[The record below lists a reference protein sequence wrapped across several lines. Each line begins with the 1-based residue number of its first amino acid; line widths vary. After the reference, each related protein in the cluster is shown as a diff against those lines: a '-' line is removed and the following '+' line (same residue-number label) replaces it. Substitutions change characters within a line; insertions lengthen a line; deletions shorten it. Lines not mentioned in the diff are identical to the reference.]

1 MAGGLSTVKVPS
13 TLASPRAA
21 APPPPGWGLPPLEPR
36 GSARWPLDPR
46 HRGGGGSVG
55 ASPRDAALPV
65 PPPADEAAAD
75 EAAAGSTAAARAGAR
90 NWVNFLHGEL
100 TPRQIYG

>member
-1 MAGGLSTVKVPS
+1 MYEKLHQEGGLS
-13 TLASPRAA
+13 RATA
-21 APPPPGWGLPPLEPR
+21 AMYEHWLPPLEPR